1 VTPDIRE
8 SMEIPKIKEPITV
21 SDNLDGGYD
30 KLLNGLDEEAL
41 MNLRVHID
49 NKLPPTKLKNL
60 DLEKELVIQF
70 KLSQQV
76 QKHILEDYDTPANQ
90 KAQVLNSVVSTIQ
103 KLVEMQSNHYT
114 TERLKDIE
122 NAIIRTLEQW
132 PESQTAEFF
141 KRYEQLLEGKRSAI
155 SS

>member
-1 VTPDIRE
+1 MTPDIRE

-90 KAQVLNSVVSTIQ
+90 KAQVLNSVVST
-103 KLVEMQSNHYT
+103 M
-114 TERLKDIE
+114 
-122 NAIIRTLEQW
+122 
-132 PESQTAEFF
+132 
-141 KRYEQLLEGKRSAI
+141 
-155 SS
+155 